1 MKGDP
6 KPVTLIEDTAVNV
19 EHLPEYMDEIEENAC
34 KIRQRAQYFMHIS
47 DPGNFISDLS

>member
-19 EHLPEYMDEIEENAC
+19 EALPAYMDDIENALQ
-34 KIRQRAQYFMHIS
+34 IWQELQ
-47 DPGNFISDLS
+47 FITPI